1 MTHVGMFIKD
11 NCEIEVFAGMA
22 KNRAIGQNAFHIFS
36 SGKLNIHGPNQ
47 PFNQYGIPILEAL

>member
-1 MTHVGMFIKD
+1 M
-11 NCEIEVFAGMA
+11 
-22 KNRAIGQNAFHIFS
+22 KNGAIGQNAFHIFS